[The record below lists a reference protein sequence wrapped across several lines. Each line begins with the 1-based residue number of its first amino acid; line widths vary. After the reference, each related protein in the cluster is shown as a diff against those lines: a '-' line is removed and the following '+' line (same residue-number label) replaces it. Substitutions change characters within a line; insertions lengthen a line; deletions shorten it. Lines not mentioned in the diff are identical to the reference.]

1 MRRSRY
7 LYAYGDPK
15 TASARRTVDLFDATV
30 DVLRAIQPLHVTP
43 EMPVFVNTN
52 GQPIEPNS
60 MLPHWYRCLRA
71 CGIRVRGLYS
81 TKDTFVTT
89 ALRVDARKAWLEA
102 QTGVNYAT
110 LRRHYGEWMPSDDRS
125 DLDRF
130 VAYAPEIFGAE
141 IGKLSPTKRRRGGQF
156 RKFPNEIRG

>member
-1 MRRSRY
+1 
-7 LYAYGDPK
+7 
-15 TASARRTVDLFDATV
+15 
-30 DVLRAIQPLHVTP
+30 
-43 EMPVFVNTN
+43 MPVFTN
-52 GQPIEPNS
+52 VDGRPVDPHSFTE
-60 MLPHWYRCLRA
+60 HWYRCLRA
-71 CGIRVRGLYS
+71 LGIRVRGLYS

-130 VAYAPEIFGAE
+130 VAYAPEVFAAE
-141 IGKLSPTKRRRGGQF
+141 TRKLSPRKRQRGGQF
-156 RKFPNEIRG
+156 RDSAMKSA